1 MDHSVAKN
9 LRVCGIYSAGKY
21 LVFCKKIVC
30 GLLFKIFKSVKCC
43 ATLSACFPPGEFF
56 FGANKKQAN
65 VIGWRRRQCLSP
77 ANQVA
82 FFLCSREQIRRVENR
97 LYVYMHRWHR
107 TYLKYIYAGS
117 FACDLHAG
125 NFYFWILLPRRG
137 IYFLG
142 LCRYHLGGG
151 LPMVNRKDW
160 ELQYREDITS
170 PRGDTNPIFECCQYL
185 KRYRQHEKIYNSY
198 HQTTM

>member
-1 MDHSVAKN
+1 MPWIKKSSGMRDIQCWKMVQRQQ
-9 LRVCGIYSAGKY
+9 LRRQEILIEYFHRNFSRI
-21 LVFCKKIVC
+21 LKKIVC

-142 LCRYHLGGG
+142 LCGYH
-151 LPMVNRKDW
+151 
-160 ELQYREDITS
+160 S
-170 PRGDTNPIFECCQYL
+170 
-185 KRYRQHEKIYNSY
+185 
-198 HQTTM
+198 